1 MKKRGVI
8 FCPHFEIN
16 DDGAYIPSVQIR
28 PHQLRFFCLYWD
40 HIVQPVSAQLPQ
52 WKKSLDEIVLEEVG
66 ILIKLHDNISVTAES
81 AQSKTS
87 NLFVNENAYSLKVE
101 SDKNW
106 IEHFIKNQNDAA
118 IHLKKNRSDVLWT
131 PQQSYRNF
139 ISDPQTSRDV
149 DCLHIQLHN
158 VLPVPSSNI
167 SLKKIVKFKYE
178 NSSLFSEFK
187 SLMDILTHNTSKAG
201 EISDYSVKLAHD
213 DLEVCIKEIR
223 IKTAEKFGRDIFR
236 TNMSV
241 NIDISGENILESL
254 KNGAAGALVSTDV
267 QSALTQFTIASLSS
281 LLKFETRISPRLL
294 VIPDEQKHISYLT
307 EGFKNKILV

>member
-16 DDGAYIPSVQIR
+16 DSGAYIPSVQIR

-52 WKKSLDEIVLEEVG
+52 WKRSQDEIVLEEAG
-66 ILIKLHDNISVTAES
+66 ILLKLHENISVIADIT
-81 AQSKTS
+81 QSKTS
-87 NLFVNENAYSLKVE
+87 SLYVNENAYSLKVE
-101 SDKNW
+101 HDKYW
-106 IEHFIKNQNDAA
+106 VEHFIKNQNNAA
-118 IHLKKNRSDVLWT
+118 INLKKNRSDVLWT
-131 PQQSYRNF
+131 PQQSYRQF
-139 ISDPQTSRDV
+139 ISNHQISRDV

-167 SLKKIVKFKYE
+167 SLKKIVNFKYE
-178 NSSLFSEFK
+178 NSHLFSEFK
-187 SLMDILTHNTSKAG
+187 LLMDVLTHEVSKAG

-213 DLEVCIKEIR
+213 DLETCVKEIR
-223 IKTAEKFGRDIFR
+223 TKTAEKFGRNLFS

-254 KNGAAGALVSTDV
+254 KNGTTGAIVSTDI
-267 QSALTQFTIASLSS
+267 QSALTQFIIAYLSS
-281 LLKFETRISPRLL
+281 LLKFEKKISPRLL

-307 EGFKNKILV
+307 EGFKSKILN